1 MEEQGELYQE
11 LPQRPEPIPDQRP
24 GHNSR
29 VVMSESIKEDYRRP
43 RQQQLKEYDVRIKF
57 LSIGMVISI
66 GCKEI
71 PFTSVEQGMEELNAY
86 VKNPHEER
94 KRWDAILDQ

>member
-1 MEEQGELYQE
+1 MNYEED
-11 LPQRPEPIPDQRP
+11 LPQRPEPIADQRS
-24 GHNSR
+24 GHDSR
-29 VVMSESIKEDYRRP
+29 VVMSEILKEDYRRP

>member
-24 GHNSR
+24 GNGLR
-29 VVMSESIKEDYRRP
+29 EAIAESLKQDYRRP

-66 GCKEI
+66 GCIEI